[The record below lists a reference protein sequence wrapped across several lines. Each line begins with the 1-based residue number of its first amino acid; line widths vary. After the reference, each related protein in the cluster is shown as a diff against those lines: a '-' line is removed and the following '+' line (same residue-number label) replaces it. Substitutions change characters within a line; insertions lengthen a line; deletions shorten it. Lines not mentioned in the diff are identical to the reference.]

1 MKININRRH
10 VSLAIVVFILYLA
23 INYWPSVAKLASRG
37 LSAAMPLLIGCVLA
51 YIVNLLLQ
59 QYENLFKKLFK
70 SARARRFQRL
80 FGILASYLTI
90 ILIIALVIRLV
101 IPELISCIR
110 LLVSNHSHVVNH
122 FIAYFQQNGQFKEFW
137 KNLDPRHLDWSKI
150 SKYVTYGF
158 GGTLKTVMSTA
169 SSIVSGV
176 TTTVIAIFFS
186 IYLLVCKEKLGRQI
200 KKLADAYLGKAQA
213 PVMHVLKAFDRSY
226 SSYIVGQC
234 KDAAIL
240 GFACFLG
247 MTILRL
253 PYAAM
258 IGAVTCFTA
267 LIPIIGA
274 ILGASVGVVLIFA
287 ESPFKALIFL
297 IFIIVLQQFDNRVTY
312 PLVVG
317 SSLGLPSVWV
327 FAAVIIGGGFSG
339 ILGMM
344 LTVPLFA
351 AIYQLVSE
359 DVQRRQKK
367 EVSDQNNG
375 QITKQN

>member
-1 MKININRRH
+1 MKIQINRRH
-10 VSLAIVVFILYLA
+10 LSLAVAVFILYLA
-23 INYWPSVAKLASRG
+23 ISYWPSVAKLLSRVF
-37 LSAAMPLLIGCVLA
+37 SAAMPLLIGCVLA
-51 YIVNLLLQ
+51 YIVNLLLK
-59 QYENLFKKLFK
+59 QYEHLFARIFK
-70 SARARRFQRL
+70 TARARKFQRA
-80 FGILASYLTI
+80 FGIVASYVTI
-90 ILIIALVIRLV
+90 VLIIVLVIHLV
-101 IPELISCIR
+101 IPELIRCIR
-110 LLVSNHSHVVNH
+110 LLVANHSHVVNH
-122 FIAYFQQNGQFKEFW
+122 FVAYFQQNSQFKDLWRNF
-137 KNLDPRHLDWSKI
+137 DPRHLNWSKYG
-150 SKYVTYGF
+150 KYLTSGF
-158 GGTLKTVMSTA
+158 GGTFKTVMSTA

-176 TTTVIAIFFS
+176 TTAVIATFFS
-186 IYLLVCKEKLGRQI
+186 IYLLVYKEKLAGQAM
-200 KKLADAYLGKAQA
+200 KLLDAYLGKVKM
-213 PVMHVLKAFDRSY
+213 PLMHVLKTFDRCY

-240 GFACFLG
+240 GFACFVG

-287 ESPFKALIFL
+287 VSPVKALIFL
-297 IFIIVLQQFDNRVTY
+297 VFIIVLQQFDNRITY

-327 FAAVIIGGGFSG
+327 FAAVITGGGFSG

-351 AIYQLVSE
+351 AVYQLVGE
-359 DVQRRQKK
+359 NVRHRQ
-367 EVSDQNNG
+367 
-375 QITKQN
+375 TKQKRERQND

>member
-10 VSLAIVVFILYLA
+10 ISLAIVAFILYLA
-23 INYWPSVAKLASRG
+23 VNYWPSVAKLLGRIW
-37 LSAAMPLLIGCVLA
+37 AATMPLLLGCVIA
-51 YIVNLLLQ
+51 YIVNLLLR
-59 QYENLFKKLFK
+59 QYEGLYRRLFKGHRAQRFK
-70 SARARRFQRL
+70 RL
-80 FGILASYLTI
+80 FGIICSYLTI
-90 ILIIALVIRLV
+90 IVIVAFIIRMV
-101 IPELISCIR
+101 IPELVNCIEM
-110 LLVSNHSHVVNH
+110 LVSHHGKAVNR
-122 FIAYFQQNGQFKEFW
+122 FVAYFQENGTLKGLW
-137 KNLDPRHLDWSKI
+137 KNIDLSHLDWNRI
-150 SKYVTYGF
+150 GKYLTTGF

-186 IYLLVCKEKLGRQI
+186 IYLLVFKEKLGRQSRQLLHTYGGKVERPLMHII
-200 KKLADAYLGKAQA
+200 KT
-213 PVMHVLKAFDRSY
+213 FDQSY

-240 GFACFLG
+240 GLACFLG
-247 MTILRL
+247 MKLLRL
-253 PYAAM
+253 PYASM
-258 IGAVTCFTA
+258 IGVVTCFTA

-287 ESPFKALIFL
+287 VSPMKALFFL

-317 SSLGLPSVWV
+317 SSIGLPSVWV

-339 ILGMM
+339 IIGMM

-351 AIYQLVSE
+351 AIYKLIVE
-359 DVQRRQKK
+359 DVHRRQASQSTT
-367 EVSDQNNG
+367 EEE
-375 QITKQN
+375 

>member
-23 INYWPSVAKLASRG
+23 INYWPSVAKLVGRA

-51 YIVNLLLQ
+51 YIVNLLLR
-59 QYENLFKKLFK
+59 QYEHLFKKLFK
-70 SARARRFQRL
+70 SAQARKFQRL
-80 FGILASYLTI
+80 FGILASYLSI

-101 IPELISCIR
+101 IPELISCVR

-137 KNLDPRHLDWSKI
+137 KNLDPRHLDWNKI

-186 IYLLVCKEKLGRQI
+186 IYLLVYKEKLGRQVN
-200 KKLADAYLGKAQA
+200 KLADAYLGKAQA
-213 PVMHVLKAFDRSY
+213 PIMHVLKAFDRSY
-226 SSYIVGQC
+226 SSYIIGQC

-287 ESPFKALIFL
+287 ESPFKALVFL

-367 EVSDQNNG
+367 EVAEKDNG

>member
-1 MKININRRH
+1 MKIHVNRRYI
-10 VSLAIVVFILYLA
+10 SLAIVVFILYLA
-23 INYWPSVAKLASRG
+23 ITYWSSVAKLLGRAW
-37 LSAAMPLLIGCVLA
+37 SAAMPLVIGCVVA
-51 YIVNLLLQ
+51 YIVNLLLR
-59 QYENLFKKLFK
+59 QYEQLFRKFFK
-70 SARARRFQRL
+70 SARARKFQRL

-90 ILIIALVIRLV
+90 ILIIALVVRLV
-101 IPELISCIR
+101 IPELINCIR
-110 LLVSNHSHVVNH
+110 MLVANHSHIVNH
-122 FIAYFQQNGQFKEFW
+122 FVAYFQQNGQFKEFW
-137 KNLDPRHLDWSKI
+137 KNLDPRHLNWSKL

-158 GGTLKTVMSTA
+158 SGTVKTVMSTA

-176 TTTVIAIFFS
+176 TTAVIALFFS
-186 IYLLVCKEKLGRQI
+186 IYLLVYKEKLGRQI
-200 KKLADAYLGKAQA
+200 QKLANAYLGKAQQ
-213 PVMHVLKAFDRSY
+213 PIMHVIKAFDRSY

-287 ESPFKALIFL
+287 ESPFKALVFL

-351 AIYQLVSE
+351 AIYQLVAE
-359 DVQRRQKK
+359 DVQKRQKK
-367 EVSDQNNG
+367 EA
-375 QITKQN
+375 QIVQHDKVTKQD

>member
-1 MKININRRH
+1 MKIKINRRH
-10 VSLAIVVFILYLA
+10 ISLIIAVFVLYLA
-23 INYWPSVAKLASRG
+23 ITYWPSVAKLLGRG
-37 LSAAMPLLIGCVLA
+37 FSAAMPLLIGCVVA
-51 YIVNLLLQ
+51 YVVNLLLR
-59 QYENLFKKLFK
+59 QYEHLFKKFFK
-70 SARARRFQRL
+70 SARARKFQRL
-80 FGILASYLTI
+80 FGIIASYLTI
-90 ILIIALVIRLV
+90 VLIIALVVRLV
-101 IPELISCIR
+101 IPELINCIR

-137 KNLDPRHLDWSKI
+137 KNLDPRHLNWSQI
-150 SKYVTYGF
+150 GKYVTYGF

-176 TTTVIAIFFS
+176 TTAVIALFFS
-186 IYLLVCKEKLGRQI
+186 IYLLVYKEKLARQI

-213 PVMHVLKAFDRSY
+213 PIMHIIQAFDRSY

-287 ESPFKALIFL
+287 DLPFKALVFL
-297 IFIIVLQQFDNRVTY
+297 IFIIVLQQFDNRITY

-351 AIYQLVSE
+351 AIYQLVGE
-359 DVQRRQKK
+359 DVQRRRKK
-367 EVSDQNNG
+367 GEKGIKDG
-375 QITKQN
+375 QVTKQD